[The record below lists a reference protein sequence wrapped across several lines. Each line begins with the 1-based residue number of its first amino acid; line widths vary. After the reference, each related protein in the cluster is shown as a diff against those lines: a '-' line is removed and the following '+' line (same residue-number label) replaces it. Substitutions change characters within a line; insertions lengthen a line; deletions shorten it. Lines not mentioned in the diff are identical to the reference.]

1 MKRMLVVI
9 VTVALAGLV
18 LALPASSAVAP
29 TASEESDLQ
38 YMREE
43 EKLARDVY
51 NVLAAKW
58 SEATI
63 FARIAKS
70 EQRHMDSVKVV
81 LDRYGISDPA
91 AGKKAGEFTNV
102 ELQKLYDKLV
112 ADGSKSLAAALA
124 VGVQIE
130 EVDIADLEET
140 LAATGNADLE
150 RLYGNL
156 LRASKNHLQ
165 AFTATTDGKLP
176 VQAGQGRGPRFG
188 QGQGQGQGRAGLGRG
203 PGMGQPQGDQLQ
215 DGTCTGDG
223 QQARRGPGAGRGAG
237 GGW

>member
-1 MKRMLVVI
+1 MKKMLVTLA
-9 VTVALAGLV
+9 TVALAGLILV
-18 LALPASSAVAP
+18 VPASSAATP
-29 TASEESDLQ
+29 TAAEASDLQ

-51 NVLAAKW
+51 QVLAAKW
-58 SEATI
+58 TTATV
-63 FARIAKS
+63 FQRIAQS
-70 EQRHMDSVKVV
+70 EQRHMDAVKVV

-91 AGKKAGEFTNV
+91 AGTKQGEFVNPQ
-102 ELQKLYDKLV
+102 LQKLYDDLV
-112 ADGSKSLAAALA
+112 AEGSTSLAAALA

-130 EVDIADLEET
+130 EVDIADLEKA
-140 LAATGNADLE
+140 LAGTSNDDLE

-165 AFTATTDGKLP
+165 AFTTTTDGTLP
-176 VQAGQGRGPRFG
+176 TQGLGQGRGRGHG
-188 QGQGQGQGRAGLGRG
+188 QGQGLGAGQAQGA
-203 PGMGQPQGDQLQ
+203 QLR

-223 QQARRGPGAGRGAG
+223 QQARRGRGAGSGFGFGAGARAG